1 MNLKRIKHSLK
12 EKVGIQI
19 RRKTLAAGVGY
30 TTSNLLLKGVAFL
43 SIPIFTRLLT
53 PADFGLYSVFVS
65 YESILFLFVGLCL
78 HSSIK
83 AANIEFKSKI
93 EEYVSSIFL
102 LVFLTS
108 LLFYI
113 LSVIFRKQIFGL
125 TGFSTTIILL
135 MVSQAV
141 SSAILAIYNNKI
153 SLNYDLKLRS
163 KEDMTAPWQ
172 FNNNRQK
179 RAAWAP
185 FFGKI

>member
-78 HSSIK
+78 RN
-83 AANIEFKSKI
+83 A
-93 EEYVSSIFL
+93 
-102 LVFLTS
+102 
-108 LLFYI
+108 
-113 LSVIFRKQIFGL
+113 
-125 TGFSTTIILL
+125 
-135 MVSQAV
+135 
-141 SSAILAIYNNKI
+141 
-153 SLNYDLKLRS
+153 
-163 KEDMTAPWQ
+163 
-172 FNNNRQK
+172 
-179 RAAWAP
+179 
-185 FFGKI
+185 FF